1 MLTKPLSNN
10 EICSVH
16 NCNNLS
22 LFRGDLIKTCVNEC
36 FHVLALIDTGACV
49 TAINLET
56 LRKLIQAGERYK
68 IYQSGDL
75 IVNKKELSAAI
86 IVAINYK

>member
-1 MLTKPLSNN
+1 MLAKSMCNN

-22 LFRGDLIKTCVNEC
+22 LFCGNLVKTCINEC
-36 FHVLALIDTGACV
+36 FHVLALINTGVCV

-56 LRKLIQAGERYK
+56 LRKLIQAGQRCK
-68 IYQSGDL
+68 IYQS
-75 IVNKKELSAAI
+75 VN
-86 IVAINYK
+86 